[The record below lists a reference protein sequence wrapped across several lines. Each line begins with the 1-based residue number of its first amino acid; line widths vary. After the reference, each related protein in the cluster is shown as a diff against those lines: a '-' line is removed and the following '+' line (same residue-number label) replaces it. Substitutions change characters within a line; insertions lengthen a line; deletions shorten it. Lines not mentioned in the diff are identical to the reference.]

1 MSISDGA
8 GITSE
13 SGISSSPS
21 VSFNL
26 GITKTSQQS
35 PQEIFGASLRVWL
48 DATNPAGRTL
58 DTSGSE
64 TYSSLINLAS
74 GFGSENLSNATKA
87 TQPTSAND
95 SGTGLKCISAS
106 GSQFLLGN
114 LTAISG
120 DFFMWVVW
128 RAAPT
133 YTANRQLI
141 SLANSTSA
149 GQQWFNAPPGCLPYT
164 STFAGADFHGAWQP
178 SNYRSHTNTVPANG
192 MASTSAFFPQANGA
206 NMTLY
211 LNNADALSF
220 VNSAARGNIDR
231 AGFGAALGSATSTA
245 RFFEF
250 GLVTGSPS
258 ASQRAALHSILRAK
272 YAGLA

>member
-1 MSISDGA
+1 MLLL
-8 GITSE
+8 
-13 SGISSSPS
+13 
-21 VSFNL
+21 L
-26 GITKTSQQS
+26 GDTARPNYAS
-35 PQEIFGASLRVWL
+35 IFGANLRVLL

-120 DFFMWVVW
+120 DLFTWVVW

-141 SLANSTSA
+141 SLSNSAAAS
-149 GQQWFNAPPGCLPYT
+149 QQWYSVPLGFLPYT
-164 STFAGADFHGAWQP
+164 STFAGADSHGAWHP
-178 SNYRSHTNTVPANG
+178 SNYRGHTNNIPVNTLA
-192 MASTSAFFPQANGA
+192 ATSAFVPQANGA
-206 NMTLY
+206 NLTLY
-211 LNNADALSF
+211 ANNTDAQNF
-220 VNSAARGNIDR
+220 VNSNARGNLDR
-231 AGFGAALGSATSTA
+231 AAIGAALGSATSTA

-258 ASQRAALHSILRAK
+258 AAQRAALHSILRAK